1 MQNNVTTIVLANKK
15 YENKCEFPSQSNS
28 ETMSRKYEVKM
39 SSMEATS
46 ISPFLGVHKL
56 F

>member
-1 MQNNVTTIVLANKK
+1 MQNNVTMVVLANKK

-28 ETMSRKYEVKM
+28 KTIFRKDEVKK
-39 SSMEATS
+39 SCVEATT